1 MNQHYTPL
9 QEDGRPMSRLSLYRE
24 YLIGLFFRI
33 ITLIII
39 LAVLIALGLGLRYTD
54 GLPRSEDF
62 SNLQFDWKI
71 NPGDDLYPF
80 NTSFQYNVLLDG
92 HTHTVYSDGKMNVRQ
107 LLDWHLANG
116 YNAIIVT
123 DHNTVEGGL
132 EAEKVALAEYN
143 QSIVVIPGMEYSSC
157 RIHMNFIDINET
169 IPVTGPKPTDQEL
182 QDAIN
187 KVHALGGLVIV
198 NHIPWSNTTEDG
210 YQLPRLPNHPSI
222 EQLIHWGVDGFEVI
236 NQDVFDLTSYQAAV
250 QNNLIQMVGM
260 DLHHPSV
267 GAQTWLT
274 VNATNMTRASIMNE
288 IRNRRT
294 SFLFDP
300 AGTRPRVYVDAPYRY
315 KLLTPLLA
323 LGDYFGMFYTDMKGM
338 YSFQGTFCHPEHLS
352 PQSTVIGW
360 FIFWVLLFL
369 VCFEVVRWLVIYA
382 ADRWN
387 RYRARQKSVEHSE

>member
-1 MNQHYTPL
+1 MEENKAKDSSNSITKDMNQHYTPI
-9 QEDGRPMSRLSLYRE
+9 QADGRPISRFSLSLYRE
-24 YLIGLFFRI
+24 YLIGLLFRI
-33 ITLIII
+33 ITLIVI
-39 LAVLIALGLGLRYTD
+39 LGVLIGLGLGLRYTD

-71 NPGDDLYPF
+71 NPGDTLKPF
-80 NTSFQYNVLLDG
+80 NASFEYNVLLDG
-92 HTHTVYSDGKMNVRQ
+92 HTHTVYSDGKMSVRQ

-123 DHNTVEGGL
+123 DHNTVQGGL
-132 EAEKVALAEYN
+132 QAEKLALAEYN

-157 RIHMNFIDINET
+157 RIHMNLIDINET
-169 IPVTGPKPTDQEL
+169 IPVTGPVPTDQEL
-182 QDAIN
+182 QDVIN

-222 EQLIHWGVDGFEVI
+222 QQLISWGVDGFEVI
-236 NQDVFDLTSYQAAV
+236 NQDVFDLTSYQAAGE
-250 QNNLIQMVGM
+250 NHLIQMVGM

-274 VNATNMTRASIMNE
+274 VNAANMTRASIMDE

-300 AGTRPRVYVDAPYRY
+300 AGTRPRVYVDAPARY

-338 YSFQGTFCHPEHLS
+338 YSFQVLWSAGSSFGLS
-352 PQSTVIGW
+352 CS
-360 FIFWVLLFL
+360 FSAL
-369 VCFEVVRWLVIYA
+369 R
-382 ADRWN
+382 
-387 RYRARQKSVEHSE
+387 S